1 VQNASNEA
9 EVLWSE
15 CRQSDQLEEGGRAK
29 SIGHEPTSRRVT
41 LQSHKIAVEA
51 VAHVETACERAR
63 VSSGLRRLVF
73 DAQRNKTAAT
83 IRVAAV
89 LGGAHG
95 AALLE
100 ALAAE
105 DRPTLRWAEGDSGL
119 LAALGTSGFGF
130 GADLR
135 AAACATRRT
144 LGALGFAGFAAF
156 GFVLEA
162 FIGEKHLFAGGE
174 DKLRTA
180 FGTLQDFIVE
190 FHEPL
195 PLAQVEQGDGRTLHH
210 WAE

>member
-41 LQSHKIAVEA
+41 LQSHKMAVEA

-100 ALAAE
+100 ALAAK
-105 DRPTLRWAEGDSGL
+105 DRASLRRAEGNCRFFP
-119 LAALGTSGFGF
+119 A
-130 GADLR
+130 LR
-135 AAACATRRT
+135 AAGFGLRPNRRGAT
-144 LGALGFAGFAAF
+144 AY
-156 GFVLEA
+156 
-162 FIGEKHLFAGGE
+162 
-174 DKLRTA
+174 
-180 FGTLQDFIVE
+180 
-190 FHEPL
+190 
-195 PLAQVEQGDGRTLHH
+195 
-210 WAE
+210 